1 MTFQHALVLGKFYPP
16 HLGHH
21 HLIRTAAA
29 ASVRTTV
36 AVLASSVESIPLS
49 ARVSWLAEEHRND
62 PGVLVLGD
70 MDQHPTDYESDAV
83 WSAHVDIFRSV
94 LSRRAILDGDP
105 AGASVDAVFTSEPYG
120 DELAD
125 RLDAQHVLVDLPR
138 SVHAVSGTAV
148 RADPMAHWTELAA
161 PARAGLAARIV
172 VVGAESTGTTTL
184 SQALAAH
191 YRATWVQEYGRTHTE
206 QKLAALTALT
216 GAGRVEDLVW
226 TVGDFIDVAR
236 RQAAAED
243 TAAPHSPILVCD
255 NDPWAATVWCE
266 RYLGTAYPQVIE
278 AVGDRRPHLY
288 LLTDYCGVPFVQ
300 DGLRD
305 GEHLREWMTTLFERR
320 LAERG
325 VPWLRLTGTYQE
337 RLAQAIDASEIL
349 LARHFT
355 YTDPLG

>member
-1 MTFQHALVLGKFYPP
+1 
-16 HLGHH
+16 
-21 HLIRTAAA
+21 
-29 ASVRTTV
+29 
-36 AVLASSVESIPLS
+36 
-49 ARVSWLAEEHRND
+49 
-62 PGVLVLGD
+62 
-70 MDQHPTDYESDAV
+70 
-83 WSAHVDIFRSV
+83 
-94 LSRRAILDGDP
+94 
-105 AGASVDAVFTSEPYG
+105 
-120 DELAD
+120 
-125 RLDAQHVLVDLPR
+125 
-138 SVHAVSGTAV
+138 
-148 RADPMAHWTELAA
+148 MAHWARLAA

-191 YRATWVQEYGRTHTE
+191 YEATWVPEYGRTHTE

-216 GAGRVEDLVW
+216 GADRVEDLVW

-236 RQAAAED
+236 RQATAED

-266 RYLGTAYPQVIE
+266 RYLGTACPQVIE

-288 LLTDYCGVPFVQ
+288 LLTDYRDVHFEQ

-325 VPWLRLTGTYQE
+325 VTWLRLTGTYQE
-337 RLAQAIDASEIL
+337 RLAQAIDASENM
-349 LARHFT
+349 LAEHFS